1 MFKLP
6 YRGLVP
12 PREAK
17 YSSWTN
23 VGDPCD
29 QSEALDGLPL
39 ACVCRKS
46 VGQKQRWQSSTGKKH
61 IFQSQFCY
69 QKIEHMNNYFFSKNR
84 CLSALFPS

>member
-1 MFKLP
+1 MIIFKLP

-61 IFQSQFCY
+61 L
-69 QKIEHMNNYFFSKNR
+69 FSYYLVNECCDLTSFLHDLNVKKSSN
-84 CLSALFPS
+84 

>member
-46 VGQKQRWQSSTGKKH
+46 VGQKQRCQNSTGIKTH
-61 IFQSQFCY
+61 
-69 QKIEHMNNYFFSKNR
+69 FSITVLLPKDLR
-84 CLSALFPS
+84 GVDIAP